1 MNKLAIIDPGF
12 GVDDFNNPKVL
23 SEAETI
29 KNNILTLLF
38 MKKGS
43 YPSIPELGIGIQN
56 TLYQF
61 FDDIDT
67 EELTNRIAAQCAEF
81 IPSVNSGSL
90 KVKKTYQKTQAGNL
104 PVLLIVV
111 PTSVSN
117 TDRSLVV
124 ALTTTANG
132 DIAVNT
138 DYVTTA

>member
-1 MNKLAIIDPGF
+1 MAIIDPGF
-12 GVDDFNNPKVL
+12 GVDDFNNPKL
-23 SEAETI
+23 LGEAETI

-43 YPSIPELGIGIQN
+43 YPSIPELGIGIQD

-67 EELTNRIAAQCAEF
+67 DQLTQRIASQCTEF
-81 IPSVNSGSL
+81 IPSVNAGSL
-90 KVKKTYQKTQAGNL
+90 KVKKTFQKTSAGNT

-111 PTSVSN
+111 PTTVEK

-132 DIAVNT
+132 DVSVAT
-138 DYVTTA
+138 DYKTTV